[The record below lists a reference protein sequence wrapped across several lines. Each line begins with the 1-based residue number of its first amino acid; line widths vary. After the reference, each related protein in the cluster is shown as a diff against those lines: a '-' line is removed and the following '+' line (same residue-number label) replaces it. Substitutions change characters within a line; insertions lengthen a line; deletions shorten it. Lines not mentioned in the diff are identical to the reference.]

1 MTVGVLSRM
10 TVPVDSG
17 LKISGMTFTSLSFFT
32 WYRNTFCHSRESGN
46 PVLKESGSPIKL
58 GMTSYLIL
66 DRRFQRWH
74 NVVIIYILFVFYLYF
89 ICILFVILKVQYK
102 ERFHQL
108 QNTNTLLQEDGCG
121 LNSFGYLNAS
131 PSGRKCLSIR
141 TFVDGKI
148 APKDNGFSGLVFIKE
163 KRSINIES

>member
-89 ICILFVILKVQYK
+89 ICILFVFYLSFWKCSIKRGSISCKIQIRSFKKTDVAWNPSDILMP
-102 ERFHQL
+102 
-108 QNTNTLLQEDGCG
+108 LLQEE
-121 LNSFGYLNAS
+121 N
-131 PSGRKCLSIR
+131 
-141 TFVDGKI
+141 V
-148 APKDNGFSGLVFIKE
+148 
-163 KRSINIES
+163 